1 MKKILSAVLM
11 TALLLTLAA
20 SALAA
25 TGVGSTTAVSAAAA
39 TADAAGSVTV
49 TTTMC
54 AVTLDD
60 EGKFAA
66 VAFDVIESKA
76 GFDAAGAIAGEVN
89 AAPQTKAELGEA
101 YGMKAISPIGKEWNE
116 QMDALAAWCVG
127 KTPAEVLGMAF
138 GENGK
143 PTDADLIAGCT
154 IYINDHLKA
163 LEKAVAAAK

>member
-1 MKKILSAVLM
+1 MKKILTVMLLAAM
-11 TALLLTLAA
+11 LLTLTAT
-20 SALAA
+20 ALAA
-25 TGVGSTTAVSAAAA
+25 TGVGSATTVSAAAA

-76 GFDAAGAIAGEVN
+76 GFDATGAIAGEVN

-101 YGMKAISPIGKEWNE
+101 YGMKAISPIGKEWYE

-138 GENGK
+138 GADGK
-143 PTDADLIAGCT
+143 PTDADLTSGCT
-154 IYINDHLKA
+154 IYINDQLKA